1 MITINDVI
9 GMKNEKNIPFG
20 TQFRWLIQT
29 IENDLVSKLDGKE
42 RVRQLLAEYDYSARL
57 FIVHQFFHLGEENIA
72 NELFTILE
80 LDSEKTF
87 LEDKYVEELVAEN
100 DL

>member
-9 GMKNEKNIPFG
+9 AMKKEKNIPFG

-29 IENDLVSKLDGKE
+29 VENDLISKLDGKE
-42 RVRQLLAEYDYSARL
+42 RVCQLLAEYDYSAKL

-72 NELFTILE
+72 NDLFSILE

-87 LEDKYVEELVAEN
+87 LEDKYVDELV
-100 DL
+100 DSLI